1 MIKTSR
7 RNLLVGA
14 AAMALAAA
22 GPAFAQ
28 EKKVDLTDLMTPPT
42 EGDVILG
49 SDTAKVTIVEYASA
63 SCPHCADFYKDV
75 FVQFRKD
82 YIDNGKVKFVFRE
95 FPHNDQ
101 AMGAFMLARC
111 VTGAKTPADKVDASK
126 YLALIDIFFTTQQK
140 WVPDAYNQLK
150 EIGKQAGLSAEDFDK
165 CLKNVDVAKGIMEVR
180 NKADQSYGITGIPT
194 IFINGKL
201 WDGERT
207 LDALKKFVDPLLA

>member
-1 MIKTSR
+1 MIHTSR

-14 AAMALAAA
+14 AALALAAA
-22 GPAFAQ
+22 TPALA
-28 EKKVDLTDLMTPPT
+28 EDKKVDLSDLMTAPK
-42 EGDVILG
+42 EGDMILG
-49 SDTAKVTIVEYASA
+49 PDTAKVTIVEYASA
-63 SCPHCADFYKDV
+63 SCPHCAAFYNEV

-82 YIDNGKVKFVFRE
+82 YIDTGKVKFVFRE

-111 VTGAKTPADKVDASK
+111 SAKEK
-126 YLALIDIFFTTQQK
+126 YFPLVDIFFKTQEK
-140 WVPDAYNQLK
+140 WVPDAYNGLK
-150 EIGKQAGLSAEDFDK
+150 EIAKQTGMSAEDFDK

-180 NKADQSYGITGIPT
+180 DKADKSYGVTGIPT

-207 LDALKKFVDPLLA
+207 IDALKKFVDPLLA